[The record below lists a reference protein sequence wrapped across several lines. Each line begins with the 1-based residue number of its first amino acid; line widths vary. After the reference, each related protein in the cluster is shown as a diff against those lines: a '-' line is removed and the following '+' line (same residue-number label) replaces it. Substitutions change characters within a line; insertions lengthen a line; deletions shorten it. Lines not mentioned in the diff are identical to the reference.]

1 MLVRNVDASSR
12 RPVLNRFRLLSR
24 ASSLACLLV
33 AGCGAAPATSPRDL
47 TLQAGQGSPVRP
59 DPRTQVPPQ
68 GARDPRIAT
77 LLEAVARTHAST
89 RNVTFTIQSS
99 GIEEKTGKPA
109 RNEGRLTIEMP
120 SRIACQIT
128 DSSDTK
134 AIGTRMVWSGGK
146 QMSVH
151 TKFMGLWLKVQ
162 VDVHD
167 ARAADCRGYFLDEVS
182 YPMAV
187 QTLLD
192 PRNQV
197 TWLGMQPVDGRPCAM
212 LGVVSPRSLRGIRRE
227 VFAVDTTTGAH
238 VQREMFDASDR
249 SVLRIQLR
257 NLRLNPPLPSN
268 AFTLD

>member
-1 MLVRNVDASSR
+1 MR
-12 RPVLNRFRLLSR
+12 RLLTG
-24 ASSLACLLV
+24 AV
-33 AGCGAAPATSPRDL
+33 AGAFLVLTGCGGAPETSPRGL
-47 TLQAGQGSPVRP
+47 TVPTGRSPSPLPV
-59 DPRTQVPPQ
+59 PQ
-68 GARDPRIAT
+68 GQAPLPGGRDPRVSA
-77 LLEAVARTHAST
+77 LLEAVARTHAAT
-89 RNVTFTIQSS
+89 RNVTFTIQAS

-109 RNEGRLTIEMP
+109 RNEGRITVEMP
-120 SRIACQIT
+120 ARIACQIT
-128 DSSDTK
+128 DSSDSK

-151 TKFMGLWLKVQ
+151 TKFMGFWLKVQ
-162 VDVHD
+162 VDVRD
-167 ARAADCRGYFLDEVS
+167 PRAADCRGYFLDEVS

-212 LGVVSPRSLRGIRRE
+212 LGVLSPRSLRGIRRE
-227 VFAVDTTTGAH
+227 VFAVDTASAVH

-257 NLRLNPPLPSN
+257 NLRLNASLPPDT
-268 AFTLD
+268 FTIR